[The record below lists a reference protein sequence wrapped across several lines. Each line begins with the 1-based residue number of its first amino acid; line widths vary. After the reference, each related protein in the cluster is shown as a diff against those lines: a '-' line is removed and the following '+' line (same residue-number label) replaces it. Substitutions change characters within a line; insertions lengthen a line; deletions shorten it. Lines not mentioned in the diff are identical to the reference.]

1 LFAEIERVWEW
12 LFGQEPFASMGVL
25 DWVFCF
31 APLVL
36 FLEVPRYFLPGFLLL
51 LSKRRRDKKNR
62 HSRRKLPFVSVI
74 VAGRNE
80 EACIQS
86 SILSLLR
93 QDYPRMEILVVDD
106 SSDDA
111 TAAIAKRF
119 SRYGSVRVIRNTGSR
134 GRCGKPGAMNLGLS
148 LARGEVIVG
157 LDADTVFDSDLIRNL
172 VERFEDPNVGVVAGN
187 VIAANWNRN
196 LLTRLQALEYL
207 LGIELNKS
215 WKDRSCSVLQASG
228 AVGAFRAE
236 PLREIGG
243 WDPELAE
250 DTDVSLRM
258 VRAGWKLVF
267 ARDAVARTS
276 VPSEVGVLGRQ
287 RARWDRG
294 GLRSYFRDHVCL
306 MNPARAGW
314 SFATEMWLM
323 FLFSVVGTLCYPVYL
338 AILLVMDPLLLV
350 LVGAVSLGFYGLLSL
365 LSLIPVSKLCR
376 SAPPARDLI
385 GAAVMM
391 PAYKEWLRWV
401 RLRAFVQEALALGSD
416 DPFLPSTA
424 WAHAGCTPKG
434 PSAKQPGHGQA
445 MSVIPKS
452 T

>member
-1 LFAEIERVWEW
+1 VGLFAEIEREWEW
-12 LFGQEPFASMGVL
+12 LLGQEPLAGMGVL
-25 DWVFCF
+25 GWVFCF

-36 FLEVPRYFLPGFLLL
+36 FLEVPRYFLPGFFLL
-51 LSKRRRDKKNR
+51 LSQRNRKKNKG
-62 HSRRKLPFVSVI
+62 HARKELPLVSVI

-80 EACIQS
+80 EACIRS

-93 QDYPRMEILVVDD
+93 QEYPRMEILVVDD

-111 TAAIAKRF
+111 TAAIARRF
-119 SRYGSVRVIRNTGSR
+119 SRHGKVRVIRNTGSR

-148 LARGEVIVG
+148 LARGEIIVG

-187 VIAANWNRN
+187 VIAANWNTN
-196 LLTRLQALEYL
+196 LLTRLQALEYH
-207 LGIELNKS
+207 LGIELNKR

-228 AVGAFRAE
+228 AVGAFRAA
-236 PLREIGG
+236 PLREVGG

-267 ARDAVARTS
+267 AMNAVARTL

-294 GLRSYFRDHVCL
+294 GLRSYFRDHACL

-314 SFATEMWLM
+314 SFAMEMWLM
-323 FLFSVVGTLCYPVYL
+323 FLFSVVGTAC
-338 AILLVMDPLLLV
+338 
-350 LVGAVSLGFYGLLSL
+350 
-365 LSLIPVSKLCR
+365 CR
-376 SAPPARDLI
+376 
-385 GAAVMM
+385 
-391 PAYKEWLRWV
+391 
-401 RLRAFVQEALALGSD
+401 F
-416 DPFLPSTA
+416 
-424 WAHAGCTPKG
+424 
-434 PSAKQPGHGQA
+434 
-445 MSVIPKS
+445 
-452 T
+452 